1 MRFVPLDNKSM
12 QERLDAITRA
22 ENVTYKAEVYDKIL
36 DCSKGD
42 MRRAV
47 TLLQSCVNFYG
58 TTGQVTPSAL
68 EEISGEVPVK
78 LIDSLWKAI
87 KKGDFDNMTTVID
100 NIM

>member
-1 MRFVPLDNKSM
+1 MRFVPLDTKSM
-12 QERLDAITRA
+12 QERLDVIAKA
-22 ENVTYKAEVYDKIL
+22 ENITYKTEVYDKIL

-58 TTGQVTPSAL
+58 SNGQIPSNAL
-68 EEISGEVPVK
+68 EEISGEVPVH
-78 LIDSLWKAI
+78 LVAALWEAV
-87 KKGDFDNMTTVID
+87 KKKDFDTTTNVID